1 MSDLNPFKKNN
12 ERRFNYE
19 SRYDSRNHFTSNKTP
34 TFELNVDSFP
44 EITSRSQD
52 TTKECGKNSINFKA
66 AISTV
71 NLENNSR
78 EIEPGWLHIYIN
90 NETKQL
96 EKKYGKTRY
105 GKTRYG
111 KTKQHNEDDYDINYQ
126 MSNIIDNLT
135 YNWSRYKEQY
145 DDINGEG
152 AYDRRFYYKITDD
165 TLEDEEDDDSEECY
179 DSEEYY
185 E

>member
-1 MSDLNPFKKNN
+1 MSNANPFKN
-12 ERRFNYE
+12 EYNKKSSYK
-19 SRYDSRNHFTSNKTP
+19 SSSYFTSNKTP
-34 TFELNVDSFP
+34 TFEFNANSFP
-44 EITSRSQD
+44 EITPLSEDKTSQD
-52 TTKECGKNSINFKA
+52 VNDSINFKA

-71 NLENNSR
+71 NFENNSM

-96 EKKYGKTRY
+96 EKKYGKNKY
-105 GKTRYG
+105 GKNKYEKR
-111 KTKQHNEDDYDINYQ
+111 NSEDNYDINYQ

-135 YNWSRYKEQY
+135 YNWSRYREQY